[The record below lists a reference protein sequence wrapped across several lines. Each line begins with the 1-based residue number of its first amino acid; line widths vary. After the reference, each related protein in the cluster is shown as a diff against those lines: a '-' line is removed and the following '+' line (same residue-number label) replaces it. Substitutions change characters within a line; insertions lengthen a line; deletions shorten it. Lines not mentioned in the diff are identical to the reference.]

1 MNTNNPPVRI
11 PIQHLIW
18 VKEFIQ
24 HGDAQKAYGK
34 AYPKTK
40 PQCLS
45 AAASRLFKRPEIKQL
60 VEEKQAEAM
69 EKGFAAAEAEAA
81 ERYKQEFL
89 SIYERRAELACIVR
103 RQARMNKYYK
113 FKEEVKTMDV
123 PVDNPNA
130 IMRAI
135 ELDAKLEAEYF
146 SKKAI
151 ATARQEKKEEKK
163 EEGKIIFYVYDEKR
177 SFDSGED
184 LTDEELEFLLK
195 ESLTNPDV
203 VVSPPT
209 LTYMHEKLGCEC
221 ERDMETG
228 RYEIVCPGDKVVAKE
243 VDGEIRHFGIRENP
257 QPDLTIVNTDSPQ
270 RLEDQDIEKKPI
282 KRQTPDDKHQIPD
295 SNHQSRWLSGPNT
308 IDEHHNTNEWQ
319 NVHQI
324 IKQYVQRTRGNHSEL
339 YRQELL
345 NMNKL
350 YKNRNSAVNRP
361 KLEELTGWEFH
372 PYDNELVRRK

>member
-1 MNTNNPPVRI
+1 MNTNNPTVRI
-11 PIQHLIW
+11 PIEHLIL
-18 VKEFIQ
+18 VKEFIR

-89 SIYERRAELACIVR
+89 SIYERRAELASIVR

-146 SKKAI
+146 SKKAM
-151 ATARQEKKEEKK
+151 ATTRTEKKEEKK
-163 EEGKIIFYVYDEKR
+163 EEGQVIFYVYNDKK

-184 LTDEELEFLLK
+184 LTDEEMEFLLR

-203 VVSPPT
+203 GVSPPT
-209 LTYMHEKLGCEC
+209 PSHIHEKLGCIF

-228 RYEIVCPGDKVVAKE
+228 RYELVCPADRIVTKE
-243 VDGEIRHFGIRENP
+243 IDGKIEYFGITENDKT
-257 QPDLTIVNTDSPQ
+257 DLTIVNNSTPQ
-270 RLEDQDIEKKPI
+270 TPEDQDIEEKS
-282 KRQTPDDKHQIPD
+282 QLG
-295 SNHQSRWLSGPNT
+295 QSRWLSGPNT
-308 IDEHHNTNEWQ
+308 SHQIQKTIDIHPNTNDWQ
-319 NVHQI
+319 NIHDV
-324 IKQYVQRTRGNHSEL
+324 IKQYVQRTRGNYSEL
-339 YRQELL
+339 YRQELR
-345 NMNKL
+345 NINKL
-350 YKNRNSAVNRP
+350 YKNRNSTVNRP
-361 KLEELTGWEFH
+361 KLEELTGWECH
-372 PYDNELVRRK
+372 PTDRQLVRRK